1 MAGPYDDILYRSRPV
16 STAHPPM
23 SRADRAAQF
32 SPFAALTGYEAAVR
46 ETARLTQGRIT
57 LSEEEK
63 ESINRVLLYLQ
74 DHLSEQ
80 PPVLVTYFLPDQ
92 KKDGGAYLTLRGTLR
107 RIAPLERQLLL
118 TDGTQIP
125 IDNITQ
131 LQCPSFPEPLLEP

>member
-16 STAHPPM
+16 STTHPPM
-23 SRADRAAQF
+23 SQADRAAQF

-46 ETARLTQGRIT
+46 ETARLTQGRMT

-125 IDNITQ
+125 IDDITQ

>member
-1 MAGPYDDILYRSRPV
+1 MAGPYDDILYRSRLV

-125 IDNITQ
+125 IDDITQ